1 MIRIIDSRP
10 LLDAFLAALRP
21 AAGRVTQ
28 AMGGAPVLS
37 IVRAAENAGSA
48 AYAARIRA
56 TAAQAGITC
65 HEVPLDARMDGAA
78 LCAQVAAVSAM
89 PGVNG
94 MIVLL
99 PLPAGVSVPQVMAQ
113 VDPDK
118 DVDCQQPLNLGRVMA
133 GTPLYLPCTATA
145 AVTLAQGM
153 LGDLAGVNCAV
164 IGASASVGR
173 PLALQ
178 LLDRGATVEI
188 VHIRTRDIAD
198 HARRAQVIF
207 AAAGHAGLVDAAWV
221 SPGAVLVDIGVNA
234 DPTGRPGVVGD
245 IDVAAVAQHAAAIT
259 AVPDGVGPMTTGIL
273 LANTVHAASRQ
284 AGLDFTYPDLTTL
297 PACQALRL

>member
-1 MIRIIDSRP
+1 MRALHCHCPVGRHHH
-10 LLDAFLAALRP
+10 DAYYRQPPITGCVLGALRP
-21 AAGRVTQ
+21 AAGRAAQ
-28 AMGGAPVLS
+28 ATGAPPVLA

-65 HEVPLDARMDGAA
+65 HEVPLDTRMDGAA

-99 PLPAGVSVPQVMAQ
+99 PLPTGTNVPQVMAQ
-113 VDPDK
+113 MDPDK

-145 AVTLAQGM
+145 AVMLAQGM

-178 LLDRGATVEI
+178 LLDRGRRWKSCISGPVTS
-188 VHIRTRDIAD
+188 RTMPVGHRSF
-198 HARRAQVIF
+198 RGCRPCRAGGCGMGVTRCG
-207 AAAGHAGLVDAAWV
+207 AG
-221 SPGAVLVDIGVNA
+221 
-234 DPTGRPGVVGD
+234 
-245 IDVAAVAQHAAAIT
+245 
-259 AVPDGVGPMTTGIL
+259 
-273 LANTVHAASRQ
+273 
-284 AGLDFTYPDLTTL
+284 
-297 PACQALRL
+297 